1 MRPRAREFGLKLGTL
16 ETGPLNAITDV
27 DGVGV
32 GYSTLIEGDSV
43 RTGVTAITPHNENLY
58 MGPVVGA
65 VDVFNGYGKATGLTQ
80 IDNKGNIETPILV
93 TETLNTFKVAD
104 ALIDYFGERFETM
117 RSINPLVLETNGGYL
132 TNNFERHVGREHVFE
147 AVDYARSSKG
157 RGKVVEGNVGGGTP
171 MTGYGLKGGTGTS
184 SRVFGNF
191 TLGVLVQLN
200 CGTKQDLTIAGVPAG
215 REITLPDEPPP
226 SPGNSIIVVVATDL
240 ALTHRQLG
248 KVAKRATHGI
258 ARTGSIGGDTS
269 GDYAVAFTT
278 GAKKVDELVEMHSEF
293 IRPGSTERYLNAV
306 YRATV
311 EATEEAILNALFK
324 AETMIG
330 YLGHTRYALPLDQ
343 LKDIM
348 EKYGR
353 LP

>member
-1 MRPRAREFGLKLGTL
+1 MRPRVREFGLKPGTL
-16 ETGPLNAITDV
+16 KTGHLNAITDV

-32 GYSTLIEGDSV
+32 GYSTLMEGDSV
-43 RTGVTAITPHNENLY
+43 RTGVTAITPHDGNLY
-58 MGPVVGA
+58 MEKVVGA

-80 IDNKGNIETPILV
+80 IDNKGNIETPILI

-117 RSINPLVLETNGGYL
+117 KSINPLVLETNGGFL
-132 TNNFERHVGREHVFE
+132 TNNFERHVDREHVFE
-147 AVDYARSSKG
+147 AVDQARSSKG
-157 RGKVVEGNVGGGTP
+157 RGKVAEGNVGGGTP

-191 TLGVLVQLN
+191 TVGVLVQLN
-200 CGTKQDLTIAGVPAG
+200 CGTKQDLTITGVPAG
-215 REITLPDEPPP
+215 REITLPDKPAP
-226 SPGNSIIVVVATDL
+226 SPGNSIIVVIATDL
-240 ALTHRQLG
+240 DLTHRQLG
-248 KVAKRATHGI
+248 KVAKRAMLGI

-278 GAKKVDELVEMHSEF
+278 GCKSVDELLEMHPEL
-293 IRPGSTERYLNAV
+293 IRPGETERYLNAV
-306 YRATV
+306 YRAAV

-324 AETMIG
+324 AETMTG
-330 YLGHTRYALPLDQ
+330 YQGHTRYALPLDQ
-343 LKDIM
+343 LRDIM